1 MKFMSSQFRA
11 VTISH
16 KNAPLEI
23 REQISLS
30 EGECKALML
39 KISELFQV
47 SELLVLSTCNR
58 TEVYFV
64 AENDISEGIIKTLAA
79 QKVVNSNEIFPYF
92 DIISEQDAAIRH
104 LFEVSTGLHSQVVGD
119 MQIPNQVKHAYQ
131 YAADMQMA
139 GPFLHRLLHTI
150 FFANKKVA
158 QETSFRD
165 GAASTS
171 YATVELIETFISSMP
186 NPKILVLG
194 LGEIGEDVCRN
205 LVSKNIENVTLIN
218 RTKEKAE
225 QLAAELNLQ
234 VADYQEVTTKIAES
248 DIIISSVRAENFI
261 TKETLE
267 NTKNLTFKY
276 FIDLAV
282 PRSID
287 AAIEELNGVVLY
299 NIDEIQTRADEA
311 LQRRL
316 TAVPAVLGI
325 ISQAVAEF
333 NDWSKEMVVSPTI
346 QKMKNALEQI
356 RKEEMGRFIKEMSE
370 EEAVKMEKI
379 TTNMMQKIMK
389 LHVVPLKAACKRG
402 DADSLIDVLNELFD
416 IEAQVNSH

>member
-1 MKFMSSQFRA
+1 MSSQFRA
-11 VTISH
+11 ITISH
-16 KNAPLEI
+16 KNAPLQI
-23 REQISLS
+23 REQIALD

-39 KISELFQV
+39 KITELFTV

-58 TEVYFV
+58 TEVYFY
-64 AENDISEGIIKTLAA
+64 AENDISEGIIKTLAS

-92 DIISEQDAAIRH
+92 DMISQEDKAVRH

-131 YAADMQMA
+131 YAADMHLA

-150 FFANKKVA
+150 FFTNKKVA

-171 YATVELIETFISSMP
+171 YATVELIESFISSIP
-186 NPKILVLG
+186 DPTILVLG

-234 VADYQEVTTKIAES
+234 LADYQEVTNKIQES
-248 DIIISSVRAENFI
+248 NIIISSVRAENFI
-261 TKETLE
+261 TKATLE
-267 NTKNLTFKY
+267 NAENLTFKY

-287 AAIEELNGVVLY
+287 AAIAEISGVVLY

-316 TAVPAVLGI
+316 TAVPQVLAI

-333 NDWSKEMVVSPTI
+333 NDWSKEMIVSPTI

-356 RKEEMGRFIKEMSE
+356 RKEEMGRFIKDLTE
-370 EEAVKMEKI
+370 EEAAKVEKI

-402 DADSLIDVLNELFD
+402 DAESLMGVLNELFD
-416 IEAQVNSH
+416 VEAKVNHE